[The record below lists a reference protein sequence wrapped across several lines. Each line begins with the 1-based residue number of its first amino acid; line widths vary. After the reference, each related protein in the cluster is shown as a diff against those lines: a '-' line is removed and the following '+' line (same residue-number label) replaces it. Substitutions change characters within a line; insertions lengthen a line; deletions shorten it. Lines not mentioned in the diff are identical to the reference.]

1 MADVYFNEFVWD
13 ENKEADNILAH
24 DDIDFVHATEC
35 FEDDLPLIF
44 EDLGNY
50 REQRFKMYARDF
62 QNYVLVILYTQW
74 ENGDIIRLISARYA
88 EPFEVRL
95 YENTRR

>member
-1 MADVYFNEFVWD
+1 MADVIFDEFVWD
-13 ENKEADNILAH
+13 LNKENENISAH
-24 DDIDFVHATEC
+24 DGIDFVHAAEC
-35 FEDDLPLIF
+35 FEDNFSLIF

-50 REQRFKMYARDF
+50 RERRFKMYARDF
-62 QNYVLVILYTQW
+62 QDNILVIVYTEW